1 MDDFRIYSRALTG
14 TEIATLAAP
23 TTSDTLVDPAALKV
37 RYNFDDATG
46 AGQTVSWPVGT
57 LQSSPALGPSAVW
70 TPVSGA
76 NPPKYIFDP
85 TGSSVFFRAVY

>member
-46 AGQTVSWPVGT
+46 AGQTVSWPLGT

-76 NPPKYIFDP
+76 TAPGYPFLP
-85 TGSSVFFRAVY
+85 TSPAQYFRAKP